1 MEKMCENK
9 EASLIVFH
17 RILGVPHL
25 LLYIQQTHIENL
37 LCAWHCGRC
46 WGINGKK
53 TDEVHVPIEL
63 KA

>member
-1 MEKMCENK
+1 ME
-9 EASLIVFH
+9 ARLTVFH
-17 RILGVPHL
+17 GILRVPHL
-25 LLYIQQTHIENL
+25 HLYIQQTHIENL
-37 LCAWHCGRC
+37 LCAQRCGRC